1 MKTAIVNIDQIISG
15 DWRNPITPGSS
26 ILLEGERIHKGGAV
40 TGSDIDNSDVI
51 IDAGGSIAVP
61 GLIDSHVHITF
72 GDYTPRQNTVGYLHS
87 YLHGGVTTSISAS
100 EVHVPGR
107 PTDPDG
113 VKALAVAA
121 KKCFENFRPSGMRV
135 HAGSLILEPGLT
147 SKDYQD
153 VVSKGVW
160 LAKAGFGA
168 VRKASEYIHL
178 VTEARNAGLFT
189 TLHTG
194 GASIPGSFPIT
205 GEDLIKINPQV
216 SFHINGGPVSM
227 EDKYFEV
234 VARDT
239 EIAMQV
245 CTAGNLRTAILCAEM
260 AKKHDAFE
268 RFLVATDTPTG
279 SGVMPLGLIYT
290 ISQIA
295 SLTDF
300 DVAELIAAATGNV
313 AKCYGL
319 NSGFLKAGCDADVV
333 LIDAPL
339 GGTKSDALSA
349 LKNGDP
355 CAVGAVMTAGVP
367 RFVGRSK
374 NTPPPVRKIEV
385 IKSNIINIYDG

>member
-1 MKTAIVNIDQIISG
+1 MKTAILNVGKIISG
-15 DWRNPITPGSS
+15 NWRYPITPGSC
-26 ILLEGERIHKGGAV
+26 ILLEGERICKVG
-40 TGSDIDNSDVI
+40 DIISSEIEDSDVI
-51 IDAGGSIAVP
+51 IDAGGSVAVP

-72 GDYTPRQNTVGYLHS
+72 GDFTPRQNTVGYLHS

-121 KKCFENFRPSGMRV
+121 RKCFENFKPSGMRV

-153 VVSKGVW
+153 VFSKGVW

-168 VRKASEYIHL
+168 VSEASEYIHL

-268 RFLVATDTPTG
+268 RFLIATDTPTG
-279 SGVMPLGLIYT
+279 SGIMPLGLIYT

-295 SLTDF
+295 SLADF

-319 NSGFLKAGCDADVV
+319 NSGFLEAGCDSDVV

-339 GGTKSDALSA
+339 GGTMSDALSA

-355 CAVGAVMTAGVP
+355 CAVGAVITAGVP
-367 RFVGRSK
+367 RFVGRSR
-374 NTPPPVRKIEV
+374 NTPPPLHEIKV
-385 IKSNIINIYDG
+385 IKSNITNMYEG